1 MIHDVPASLGS
12 LAGKHPPSLDLLS
25 LQPSRVII
33 NSFIIE
39 FLFPLL
45 SLGITVLAV
54 ASIRYIGLR
63 LHAVGCKYLCL
74 LKLRTHFWKRENF
87 LSDRPFI
94 FQKKIVYVQKEICP
108 FMQRTC

>member
-1 MIHDVPASLGS
+1 
-12 LAGKHPPSLDLLS
+12 
-25 LQPSRVII
+25 
-33 NSFIIE
+33 
-39 FLFPLL
+39 LFPLL

-74 LKLRTHFWKRENF
+74 LKLWTHFWKKENF

-94 FQKKIVYVQKEICP
+94 FQKKNVYVQKEICP
-108 FMQRTC
+108 FHVANMLITCICFRSLKNVCFR